1 MDLFNK
7 KKIKS
12 LTWDVMALK
21 ARLESK
27 ESELER
33 INKNLFRLYDDIA
46 EAFLSKYEDKNIS
59 INNDIITV
67 LGFSCQGGVPIILG
81 EEFESKTPHEYHIT
95 WQEVLEGFKIAKTKK
110 TKKK

>member
-1 MDLFNK
+1 MDIFNK
-7 KKIKS
+7 KKVKS

-33 INKNLFRLYDDIA
+33 INKNLFRMYDDIA
-46 EAFLSKYEDKNIS
+46 EAFLSKYEGKNIS

-67 LGFSCQGGVPIILG
+67 LDFTCQGGDPIISG
-81 EEFESKTPHEYHIT
+81 EDVENKTPIEYHIA
-95 WQEVLEGFKIAKTKK
+95 WQEVLEGFKIVKTKK